1 MRQLSLKLQ
10 HRIGDRKGEDKS
22 DQVSDETFLA
32 FRRPSQYQH
41 QSNDIKVDISD
52 YDGKLDADDFIK

>member
-32 FRRPSQYQH
+32 FRRPSQYQQ